1 MASNAPLFCVRL
13 EYERNQASPPLAT
26 QSVGADAPTR
36 DSVRPQA
43 RLRKSIVDKS
53 GGRLCQCGC
62 RIGSSCR
69 GHCRRTGRR
78 CAGRARSNRARA
90 ASLPP
95 CGDNRHRLYRGSR
108 GFRPCLCGA
117 TLMDQAWPQA
127 APQLSRRVDAGRRS
141 AVTRIRR
148 HAIQYRMLRGCCAGP
163 NRASSAGDRVVSPSF
178 RTFRCTC
185 SLTWQMRLATKL
197 SNPCLIDPMSHQ
209 GINIGETISEAEW
222 TKSVKKHQPWA
233 LESAGSS
240 PVRCAKNARKHDR
253 EGRAQLKRGAAFQED
268 CAQSGAKTR

>member
-53 GGRLCQCGC
+53 GGRLCQCGG
-62 RIGSSCR
+62 RIGPSC
-69 GHCRRTGRR
+69 
-78 CAGRARSNRARA
+78 
-90 ASLPP
+90 
-95 CGDNRHRLYRGSR
+95 
-108 GFRPCLCGA
+108 
-117 TLMDQAWPQA
+117 
-127 APQLSRRVDAGRRS
+127 
-141 AVTRIRR
+141 
-148 HAIQYRMLRGCCAGP
+148 
-163 NRASSAGDRVVSPSF
+163 
-178 RTFRCTC
+178 RCTC